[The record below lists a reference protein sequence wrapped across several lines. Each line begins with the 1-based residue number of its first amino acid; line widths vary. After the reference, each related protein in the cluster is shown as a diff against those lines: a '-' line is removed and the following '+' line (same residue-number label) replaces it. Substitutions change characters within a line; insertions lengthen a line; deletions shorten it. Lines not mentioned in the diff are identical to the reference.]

1 MKNVFKYTVSI
12 VVIVIGYA
20 LGLYFSWRVSMITFF
35 IALVFVPLG
44 ILIGWWN
51 LLRIVVD
58 FLFSL

>member
-1 MKNVFKYTVSI
+1 MKNVFKYAVSI
-12 VVIVIGYA
+12 VVIVVGYG
-20 LGLYFSWRVSMITFF
+20 LGLYFSWKVSMITFF

-51 LLRIVVD
+51 ILRILVE